1 MPLQKKTASFFF
13 QRYCLLRFS
22 LGNVSTRQMA
32 EAFQEKTPMRH
43 RATRGGFQT
52 KRLVVS

>member
-22 LGNVSTRQMA
+22 LGNVSARQMA

-43 RATRGGFQT
+43 VATRGGFQT